1 MSATK
6 VCAGCKLEKVAEEFK
21 LAPGGLYYENCN
33 KCFVANNV
41 LFGKTKISKSVDNA
55 KTRSPLKTIEET
67 AMDAPTQTARSATP
81 KPSSCNI
88 DKSMS
93 WAQRKL
99 SGMNLTIDIPTYTH
113 IDM

>member
-1 MSATK
+1 MSDTK

-41 LFGKTKISKSVDNA
+41 LFWQTKISKSANSA

-67 AMDAPTQTARSATP
+67 AMDAHTQTVSPATP

-88 DKSMS
+88 GKSMS
-93 WAQRKL
+93 WAKRNL
-99 SGMNLTIDIPTYTH
+99 SGMNLTYLHTR